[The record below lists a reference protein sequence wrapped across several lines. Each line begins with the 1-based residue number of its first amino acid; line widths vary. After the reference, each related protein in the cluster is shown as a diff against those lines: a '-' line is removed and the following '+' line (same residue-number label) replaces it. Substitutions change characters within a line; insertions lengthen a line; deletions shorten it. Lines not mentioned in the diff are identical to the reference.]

1 MPLAHPDEYLDGV
14 ITRMVKTN
22 AAHVPVIS
30 RGDSKLVGYL
40 SWRDLLRAW
49 EQAQQQEVRRTL
61 FYHFGRERA
70 RRSRAAEPATES
82 TEKT

>member
-1 MPLAHPDEYLDGV
+1 VPLAHPDEYLEGV

-30 RGDSKLVGYL
+30 RADARLVGYL

-61 FYHFGRERA
+61 FYHFRRGANGDVA
-70 RRSRAAEPATES
+70 RPATES